1 MSPRQ
6 ATRIARLHAP
16 EAEAKRLADR
26 LAEALDPD
34 RTAIATFAHGDGWAV
49 AIHSDVEADESGL
62 RGLVR
67 DLAGPTAAAA
77 LTFETI
83 AATDWVATSLAGL
96 APVRAGRFLVHGS
109 HDRARVAKENRIGIE
124 IEAALAFGTGHHG
137 TTRACLLALDRA
149 IKRRA
154 GKGGHIR
161 VLDIGTGSGVLA
173 IAAAKA
179 LRTRVLA
186 SDLDPQA
193 VRVARANTRR
203 NRVGGMVEVVRA
215 TGTAAPRLRQRGR
228 YDLVFANILLEP
240 LRRLARPIAHLAAP
254 RAQIV
259 LSGLLRA
266 QANAIVSAGGAV
278 GLRLEARIDLDGWT
292 TLVMR
297 RNLARGVRA
306 HAGSHA

>member
-6 ATRIARLHAP
+6 ATRIARLQVP
-16 EAEAKRLADR
+16 EAEARQLADR

-34 RTAIATFAHGDGWAV
+34 RTAVAAFAHGHGWAV
-49 AIHSDVEADESGL
+49 AIHFDVGADELGL
-62 RGLVR
+62 RALVG
-67 DLAGPTAAAA
+67 DLAGPAAAAA

-83 AATDWVATSLAGL
+83 PPTDWVVATLAGL
-96 APVRAGRFLVHGS
+96 PPVRAGRFLVHGS
-109 HDRARVAKENRIGIE
+109 HDRARVAKQNRIGIE

-137 TTRACLLALDRA
+137 TTRACLLALDRM

-154 GKGGHIR
+154 GKGRQIR
-161 VLDIGTGSGVLA
+161 VRDIGTGSGVLA
-173 IAAAKA
+173 IAAAKVSHA
-179 LRTRVLA
+179 RVLA

-193 VRVARANTRR
+193 VRVARANARR
-203 NRVGGMVEVVRA
+203 NHVGGLVEVTRA
-215 TGTAAPRLRQRGR
+215 IGTAAPRIRQRGR

-240 LRRLARPIAHLAAP
+240 LRRLARPIACLAAP
-254 RAQIV
+254 GAHIV

-278 GLRLEARIDLDGWT
+278 GLRLEARIAVAGWT

-297 RNLARGVRA
+297 RR
-306 HAGSHA
+306 